1 VPISEHE
8 IESLAAE
15 LGKRLLAQKLL
26 VATAESCTGGLVAG
40 AITTIAGSSEW
51 FDRGFVTYSNGAKR
65 EQLDVG
71 DAVLS
76 AHGAVSEPTAI
87 AMAEG
92 ALRRS
97 DAAFTVAITGIA
109 GPGGGTPEKPV
120 GMVCFAWARK
130 SGATISRTHYLSGN
144 RADVRQ
150 ASVAI
155 ALRGLIDAVAL
166 PSRR

>member
-1 VPISEHE
+1 MNDHD
-8 IESLAAE
+8 IEVLAAE
-15 LGKRLLAQKLL
+15 LGERLLAQRWR

-40 AITTIAGSSEW
+40 AITTIAGSSDW
-51 FDRGFVTYSNGAKR
+51 FDRGLVTYSNAAKR
-65 EQLDVG
+65 ELLDVSQS
-71 DAVLS
+71 VLD

-92 ALRRS
+92 ALQRS
-97 DAAFTVAITGIA
+97 DAALTVAVTGIA

-130 SGATISRTHYLSGN
+130 DGATISGTHYLSGN

-155 ALRGLIDAVAL
+155 ALRGLIDVVEVS
-166 PSRR
+166 SR

>member
-1 VPISEHE
+1 MNDHE

-15 LGKRLLAQKLL
+15 LGRRLLAQRWR

-40 AITTIAGSSEW
+40 AITTIAGSSDW
-51 FDRGFVTYSNGAKR
+51 FDRGFVTYSNDAKH
-65 EQLDVG
+65 ELLDVPESVL
-71 DAVLS
+71 DAY
-76 AHGAVSEPTAI
+76 GAVSEPSAI

-92 ALRRS
+92 ALQRS
-97 DAAFTVAITGIA
+97 DAALTVAITGIA

-120 GMVCFAWARK
+120 GMVCFAWAQKGR
-130 SGATISRTHYLSGN
+130 ATISRTHYLQGN

-155 ALRGLIDAVAL
+155 ALRGLIDVVESAS
-166 PSRR
+166 PR

>member
-1 VPISEHE
+1 MPMNEHE
-8 IESLAAE
+8 IDLLAAE
-15 LGKRLLAQKLL
+15 LGKRLLAQRWR

-40 AITTIAGSSEW
+40 AITTIAGSSDW

-65 EQLDVG
+65 ELLDV
-71 DAVLS
+71 DESVLRV
-76 AHGAVSEPTAI
+76 HGAVSEPAAI

-92 ALRRS
+92 ALKRS
-97 DAAFTVAITGIA
+97 DAAVTVAITGIA

-130 SGATISRTHYLSGN
+130 GGATISRTHHLSGN
-144 RADVRQ
+144 RTDVRQ

-155 ALRGLIDAVAL
+155 ALRGLIDAVET
-166 PSRR
+166 PSGR